1 MHSVQA
7 KNSGEKKKEIFE
19 LCTLKSWCIYV
30 QIRVQMKRRLESDYI
45 PAKRQRT
52 IYTSHKRKQHFDMP
66 PAKRTRQIEEDVL
79 RRHLVEA
86 YTKIEALEQRIK
98 ELEYVCSLNQQQNM
112 NTYIPCI
119 ECY

>member
-1 MHSVQA
+1 
-7 KNSGEKKKEIFE
+7 
-19 LCTLKSWCIYV
+19 
-30 QIRVQMKRRLESDYI
+30 MKRRIDSEYI
-45 PAKRQRT
+45 PIKRQRI